1 MKNTPKAPEGYRELG
16 RGEVIKDGDI
26 RIVCSEIVRHGV
38 DEGNKYDPENHWNG
52 RYRKIEEKVTVKS
65 MTIQECY
72 VEMQSNCGI
81 SKGDTVKVLRTAREN
96 ELGWGTAWVPSMND
110 LVGKS
115 FVVNN
120 VNPKRG
126 FLLFHGSSYYWLPF
140 FVLELISKKPTTI
153 SVVLNNS
160 HTAECSKEGIKVGCQ
175 NFKWDII
182 EKLSE
187 AKKQLDK

>member
-1 MKNTPKAPEGYRELG
+1 MKNTPKAPEGYRELEV
-16 RGEVIKDGDI
+16 GEVIKQGDI
-26 RIVCSEIVRHGV
+26 RIVRSEIVRNGV
-38 DEGNKYDPENHWNG
+38 DAGNKYYPEDHWNG

-81 SKGDTVKVLRTAREN
+81 STGDTVKVLRTARDN
-96 ELGWGTAWVPSMND
+96 EMGWSEFWVPPMND

-115 FVVNN
+115 FVVND
-120 VNPKRG
+120 VHPKQG
-126 FLLFHGSSYYWLPF
+126 FRIFHGSSNYWLPF